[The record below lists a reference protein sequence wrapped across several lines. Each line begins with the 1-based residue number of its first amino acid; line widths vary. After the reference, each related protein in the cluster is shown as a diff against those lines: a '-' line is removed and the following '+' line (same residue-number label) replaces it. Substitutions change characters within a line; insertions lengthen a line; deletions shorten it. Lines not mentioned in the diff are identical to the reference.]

1 MRSYTIDVLVRESSS
16 GYRRTVEGA
25 AQLKAAERLAKEGRG
40 SLVESYRCFAG
51 YGGSYEVAYTRYV
64 YTVIEK

>member
-16 GYRRTVEGA
+16 GYRRTVEGS
-25 AQLKAAERLAKEGRG
+25 AQLKAAEKLVKEGLAT
-40 SLVESYRCFAG
+40 LVESYRCFAG
-51 YGGSYEVAYTRYV
+51 YGSSYEVGYTRYV